1 MLALGG
7 AQHNDLVAIGD
18 LAGIL
23 QDLIGED
30 HQVLAGLVVVIL
42 IEQEGLGAP
51 RQSQPVIGVL
61 VVGDAIDRG
70 GRAFAGHAV
79 HGGTGLGV
87 GNDGLGVQLVSQI
100 HSCGRHGAGGRHIQV
115 LQLRDTVETVL
126 GGEGGDAAHGVHGD
140 CRVLADGGLV
150 GSHGRVGT
158 VEDGVSAVRCLCT
171 GRNRGIDHGAEDFG
185 SHDDRLGVLT
195 SQLDATLGSQ
205 RDLFQ
210 RALDGHVATGNH
222 DAVEGLDD
230 LFKVLK
236 SLRLLDLGNDRDATA
251 FLVHDLVGAVDVG
264 GETHEGHGDDVGAG
278 ADSPTQIG
286 FILLGQSRQG
296 HRDTR
301 QVDTLVAG
309 NRSGHDNLG
318 VHVVAFDLGDLETN
332 LAVIDKDR
340 VASMAIARQALEGG
354 GGDMLVAL
362 DIVGGDDELLAFGQL
377 DLVFA
382 VGVLLE
388 PTATDLRT
396 LQINQGCDVAAGGL
410 GGGAEVVVDLE
421 VVFRSAVG
429 AVQTSDVHT
438 CFDKAGDAFQG
449 LGSWTDGIY
458 DLGFTHECLP
468 ILVDIDFGSD
478 DPFSN
483 RPVY

>member
-1 MLALGG
+1 M
-7 AQHNDLVAIGD
+7 
-18 LAGIL
+18 
-23 QDLIGED
+23 
-30 HQVLAGLVVVIL
+30 VVL

-51 RQSQPVIGVL
+51 GEGQPVVGVL
-61 VVGDAIDRG
+61 VGGQAVDRG
-70 GRAFAGHAV
+70 GRTLAGHTV
-79 HGGTGLGV
+79 HGVAGLGV
-87 GNDGLGVQLVSQI
+87 GDDGLGVELLGQVD
-100 HSCGRHGAGGRHIQV
+100 GGGGNGAGGGHVEV
-115 LQLRDTVETVL
+115 LQLGDAVEAVL
-126 GGEGGDAAHGVHGD
+126 GGEAGDAAHRGD
-140 CRVLADGGLV
+140 GLGRVLADGGLV
-150 GSHGRVGT
+150 GGHRGVGAVKHGVG
-158 VEDGVSAVRCLCT
+158 AVGSLCT
-171 GRNRGIDHGAEDFG
+171 GRNRGVDHGAQDLG
-185 SHDDRLGVLT
+185 GDDDGLGVLT
-195 SQLDATLGSQ
+195 GQLDDALGGQ

-210 RALDGHVATGNH
+210 RALDGHVATGGH
-222 DAVEGLDD
+222 DAVERLDD
-230 LFKVLK
+230 VLKVLQ
-236 SLRLLDLGNDRDATA
+236 SLRLLDLGDDRDTTA

-296 HRDTR
+296 HRNAR
-301 QVDTLVAG
+301 QVDALVAG
-309 NRSGHDNLG
+309 NRPGNDDLG
-318 VHVVAFDLGDLETN
+318 VHVVAFDLGDLKTN
-332 LAVIDKDR
+332 LAVIDENR
-340 VASMAIARQALEGG
+340 IASMAIARQALERGG
-354 GGDMLVAL
+354 SDMLVAL
-362 DIVGGDDELLAFGQL
+362 DVVGGDDELLAFGQL
-377 DLVFA
+377 DLVFT

-410 GGGAEVVVDLE
+410 GSGAEVVVDLE

-429 AVQTSDVHT
+429 AVQTSNVHT

-478 DPFSN
+478 DPVSN

>member
-1 MLALGG
+1 MDVDGIGAARLVLALGG

-42 IEQEGLGAP
+42 IEQEGLGTP

-87 GNDGLGVQLVSQI
+87 GNDSLGVQLVSQI
-100 HSCGRHGAGGRHIQV
+100 HSCGRHSAGGRHIQV

-126 GGEGGDAAHGVHGD
+126 GGEGGDTAHGAHGD

-150 GSHGRVGT
+150 GGHSGVGA
-158 VEDGVSAVRCLCT
+158 VKDGVGAVRCLCT
-171 GRNRGIDHGAEDFG
+171 GRDRGVDHGAEHFG
-185 SHDDRLGVLT
+185 SHDDRLGVLA
-195 SQLDATLGSQ
+195 SELDAALGSQ
-205 RDLFQ
+205 RHLFE
-210 RALDGHVATGNH
+210 RALNGHVATSNH
-222 DAVEGLDD
+222 DTVEGLDD

-236 SLRLLDLGNDRDATA
+236 SLRLLDLCDNRDATA

-296 HRDTR
+296 HRNAR
-301 QVDTLVAG
+301 QVDALVAG
-309 NRSGHDNLG
+309 NRPGNDDLG
-318 VHVVAFDLGDLETN
+318 VHVVAFDLGDLKTN
-332 LAVIDKDR
+332 LAVIDENR
-340 VASMAIARQALEGG
+340 IASMAIARQALERGG
-354 GGDMLVAL
+354 SDMLVAL
-362 DIVGGDDELLAFGQL
+362 DVVGGDDELLAFGQL
-377 DLVFA
+377 DLVFT

-410 GGGAEVVVDLE
+410 G
-421 VVFRSAVG
+421 SARR
-429 AVQTSDVHT
+429 
-438 CFDKAGDAFQG
+438 
-449 LGSWTDGIY
+449 L
-458 DLGFTHECLP
+458 L
-468 ILVDIDFGSD
+468 
-478 DPFSN
+478 
-483 RPVY
+483 